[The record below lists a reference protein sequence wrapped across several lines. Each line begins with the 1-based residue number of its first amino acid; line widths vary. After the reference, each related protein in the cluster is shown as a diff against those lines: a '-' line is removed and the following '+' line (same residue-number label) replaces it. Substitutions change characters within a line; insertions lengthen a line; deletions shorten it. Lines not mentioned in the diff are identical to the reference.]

1 MPQITSAARLPTL
14 ATVPVINVENEEKKL
29 SNGVRMIAP
38 AELMGDL
45 MHLKSYEVDDS
56 FLRTGSANWSRSG
69 LTYQDNDVVYI
80 QLPQSV
86 KAFETDFEAMWSRP
100 DNLVL
105 ARP

>member
-1 MPQITSAARLPTL
+1 MIRRSPGSDCDGWILRAGG
-14 ATVPVINVENEEKKL
+14 VE
-29 SNGVRMIAP
+29 VRVKSQR
-38 AELMGDL
+38 DL

-80 QLPQSV
+80 QLPQAV
-86 KAFETDFEAMWSRP
+86 KAFESDFEAMWSRP

>member
-1 MPQITSAARLPTL
+1 
-14 ATVPVINVENEEKKL
+14 
-29 SNGVRMIAP
+29 
-38 AELMGDL
+38 
-45 MHLKSYEVDDS
+45 VDDS
-56 FLRTGSANWSRSG
+56 FLRTGSANWSRSE

-80 QLPQSV
+80 QLPQSI